1 MEWQHYSSIKST
13 MWYIEELL
21 RGIEASLDKRENNV
35 YHPIEIDLTK
45 EQINQIKK
53 QVKEIYAILEEAK
66 RIFGLEVEPL
76 KLSRII
82 DTSTGFIWK
91 TIEDSWSSRMEKT
104 SGKISS
110 VDKKK
115 QIDELLSKIMQ
126 LTNKIRETAKYEAL

>member
-1 MEWQHYSSIKST
+1 

-35 YHPIEIDLTK
+35 YKPIEIDLTK
-45 EQINQIKK
+45 EQVNQIKK
-53 QVKEIYAILEEAK
+53 QLKEIYAILKEAK
-66 RIFGLEVEPL
+66 RIFGLEVESL

-115 QIDELLSKIMQ
+115 QIDELLSKILQ

>member
-1 MEWQHYSSIKST
+1 

-21 RGIEASLDKRENNV
+21 LRIEASLDKRENNV

-76 KLSRII
+76 KLSSII

-91 TIEDSWSSRMEKT
+91 TIEDSWSSKMEKK

-110 VDKKK
+110 VEKKK

-126 LTNKIRETAKYEAL
+126 LTNKIRGTAKYGTL

>member
-1 MEWQHYSSIKST
+1 

-35 YHPIEIDLTK
+35 YHSIEIDLTK

-53 QVKEIYAILEEAK
+53 QLKEIYAILKEAK
-66 RIFGLEVEPL
+66 RIFGLEVESL

-115 QIDELLSKIMQ
+115 QIDELLSKILQ